1 MELKDYI
8 KRYVRYGVVKDEW
21 EFAEICSLTMEVAR
35 ALYPYEFDK
44 KLEVLEES
52 SVEMLKRFNIGFC
65 EGCLFQ
71 NVFVIMRLIHCGFEN
86 DEIAKILG
94 VKNGL
99 VVEIREEFEL
109 RRRTN

>member
-65 EGCLFQ
+65 ESCLST
-71 NVFVIMRLIHCGFEN
+71 LL
-86 DEIAKILG
+86 DKIL
-94 VKNGL
+94 KRISTQIINR
-99 VVEIREEFEL
+99 ISSSIKKINCFFKPI
-109 RRRTN
+109 